1 MEVPAAAVSIAYREL
16 SGEGMLIQGVID
28 AWFEEDGELVL
39 VDYKT
44 DRVRYLGEAA
54 ADWLKDR
61 YRVQLEHYGKA
72 LEMGTGKPVK
82 ERYLYS
88 FDLGL
93 AIPV

>member
-1 MEVPAAAVSIAYREL
+1 M
-16 SGEGMLIQGVID
+16 
-28 AWFEEDGELVL
+28 
-39 VDYKT
+39 DYQT